1 MKESFILSPSSVNA
15 NVTANEPT
23 FRKAHFLKPLL
34 SNQQLSLNQPPSSSP
49 FGFQP
54 NELKIQFAG
63 WRYPHKKWVDWVH
76 QLQPKYESVWKK
88 AGIFDPIMTTKS
100 HIMKNQDLVSQLVHK
115 WCPETNTFVFP
126 FGEATITLED
136 VVVLGGFSLFG
147 DPVFTS
153 LQGNEMREVE
163 NNLISARN
171 ELYKTK
177 TGAPRAS
184 LWMDSFIGKG
194 SKIEH
199 EAFISA
205 WLSIFV
211 FPDQKFFVSYCCSSY

>member
-1 MKESFILSPSSVNA
+1 M
-15 NVTANEPT
+15 
-23 FRKAHFLKPLL
+23 
-34 SNQQLSLNQPPSSSP
+34 
-49 FGFQP
+49 
-54 NELKIQFAG
+54 
-63 WRYPHKKWVDWVH
+63 
-76 QLQPKYESVWKK
+76 
-88 AGIFDPIMTTKS
+88 
-100 HIMKNQDLVSQLVHK
+100 
-115 WCPETNTFVFP
+115 FP

-153 LQGNEMREVE
+153 LQGEEMRQIEE
-163 NNLISARN
+163 KLISARN

-184 LWMDSFIGKG
+184 LWMEFFIGKA

-199 EAFISA
+199 EAFIVT

-211 FPDQKFFVSYCCSSY
+211 LPNKNLLVKCTITHLLGSSLGLGEVQKFATKTQVDQQWRPCTDEVAFG